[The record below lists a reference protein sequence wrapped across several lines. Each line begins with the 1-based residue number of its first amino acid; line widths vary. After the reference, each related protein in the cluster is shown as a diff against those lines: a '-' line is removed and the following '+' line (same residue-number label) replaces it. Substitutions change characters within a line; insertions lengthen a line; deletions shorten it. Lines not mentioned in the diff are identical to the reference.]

1 MYLIPSLGE
10 TNWNYFNPSQL
21 AINSRIAILKYTWF
35 GVATIQSPTLMW
47 FQMDRLYDVDKNE
60 ILESINPS
68 ILSISLFQNLN
79 FWCTTHVTISDDTN
93 QSDTMCIQLSSW
105 SWASVLSQE
114 SFMQHVLRGDVQSS
128 GNSIHQ
134 PVRRLFVRPPRRWSL
149 NRTLDQKLNDWLI
162 TSEGLEYLHLLS
174 NL

>member
-68 ILSISLFQNLN
+68 ILSIFYSKIWIFGAQLTSQLVTTLIRATLCVFNFRVDLELLFCLKNLLCN
-79 FWCTTHVTISDDTN
+79 TYCVVTCSHQAIPFTSQYEGYSWDHHGGDHWTG
-93 QSDTMCIQLSSW
+93 LSIKS
-105 SWASVLSQE
+105 
-114 SFMQHVLRGDVQSS
+114 
-128 GNSIHQ
+128 
-134 PVRRLFVRPPRRWSL
+134 
-149 NRTLDQKLNDWLI
+149 
-162 TSEGLEYLHLLS
+162 
-174 NL
+174 